1 MIMAV
6 QQVNARKAG
15 AMAKRRR
22 RKPNISQA
30 VLEQARQGVVDEGR
44 PASDPAPE
52 AKAPDEAPAAAPKPP
67 PRRRRALQAAQLERR
82 KDEGALDAEYVAELL
97 ANPTKVVSEDDL
109 RADYGFVIRD
119 LRNMG
124 ILAAAL
130 FIALIIVSLVL
141 L

>member
-1 MIMAV
+1 
-6 QQVNARKAG
+6 
-15 AMAKRRR
+15 MAKRRR
-22 RKPNISQA
+22 KKPNISQT
-30 VLEQARQGVVDEGR
+30 VLEQARQGVINDGTAEAA
-44 PASDPAPE
+44 PARESN
-52 AKAPDEAPAAAPKPP
+52 APDTVPATAAPKTAG
-67 PRRRRALQAAQLERR
+67 RRRRALGAAQLERR

-109 RADYGFVIRD
+109 RADYGFVIKD

-124 ILAAAL
+124 MLAAGL

>member
-1 MIMAV
+1 
-6 QQVNARKAG
+6 
-15 AMAKRRR
+15 MAKRRR
-22 RKPNISQA
+22 KKPNISQT
-30 VLEQARQGVVDEGR
+30 VLDQARQGVAEEGGADAA
-44 PASDPAPE
+44 PTQASA
-52 AKAPDEAPAAAPKPP
+52 APATAAPKPQ

-82 KDEGALDAEYVAELL
+82 KDEGALDGEYVADLL
-97 ANPTKVVSEDDL
+97 ANPTKIVTEEDL

-124 ILAAAL
+124 ILAAGL

>member
-1 MIMAV
+1 
-6 QQVNARKAG
+6 
-15 AMAKRRR
+15 MAKRRR

-30 VLEQARQGVVDEGR
+30 ALEQARQG
-44 PASDPAPE
+44 AP
-52 AKAPDEAPAAAPKPP
+52 APAATVDAPEQSEPAAKTETQTPRA
-67 PRRRRALQAAQLERR
+67 RRRRSLQSTQLERR
-82 KDEGALDAEYVAELL
+82 KDQGSLDAEYVAELL
-97 ANPTKVVSEDDL
+97 RNPTKVVTEDDL

-130 FIALIIVSLVL
+130 FVALIIAALAL